1 VTRPRP
7 GSLASRLG
15 PEEAIVLVVEDE
27 PDIASF
33 LSAFFR
39 ASGTEVVHLDPASA
53 DEVVERAAA
62 LHVAC
67 ALVDLNLSGLSGFD
81 VLEAFAAD
89 ERVADLP
96 VIIVTAD
103 ARPATQE
110 RAAALGAV
118 GFVPKPFNV
127 KDVFT
132 AVQALVQEY
141 QTRAAGPT
149 VIRPRS
155 EPKQPAAPKGRAS
168 YPPPPPP
175 PELTHPVVHAPLLSA
190 DAVSA
195 RLAAVVDDGA
205 TFALVRLAGAAA
217 SPAVVG
223 EVARRIVE
231 DVKAADVLGAT
242 AADEL
247 AVLFAGQ
254 SPADVQDDLLG
265 ALGHGRL
272 SVELGRGRVIL
283 LDVRIGIAAS
293 PTHAT
298 TGEELYMAADV
309 ALADAIDAS
318 DALVVAR

>member
-1 VTRPRP
+1 MTRPRP

-118 GFVPKPFNV
+118 GFVPKP
-127 KDVFT
+127 
-132 AVQALVQEY
+132 
-141 QTRAAGPT
+141 
-149 VIRPRS
+149 
-155 EPKQPAAPKGRAS
+155 
-168 YPPPPPP
+168 
-175 PELTHPVVHAPLLSA
+175 
-190 DAVSA
+190 
-195 RLAAVVDDGA
+195 
-205 TFALVRLAGAAA
+205 
-217 SPAVVG
+217 
-223 EVARRIVE
+223 
-231 DVKAADVLGAT
+231 
-242 AADEL
+242 
-247 AVLFAGQ
+247 
-254 SPADVQDDLLG
+254 
-265 ALGHGRL
+265 
-272 SVELGRGRVIL
+272 
-283 LDVRIGIAAS
+283 
-293 PTHAT
+293 
-298 TGEELYMAADV
+298 
-309 ALADAIDAS
+309 
-318 DALVVAR
+318 